1 MSLFRLVAISMVI
14 VSSSITFARE
24 ILTAVSSIKSSFPSW
39 KNAFAMIVLTAIGL
53 ASGCS
58 DPLQNL
64 ANTEA
69 SDLTDAV
76 AYPKAGNKSDGLIS
90 AFYGLDDSIPTF
102 ATYRLCGSFGVGG
115 DGMPVI
121 FSEQV
126 DIATLEAGDFQ
137 VTLEDGMKVGPDCV
151 TPAPAD
157 DIGEL
162 RTILMIG
169 DFGSIDNEPANVEVI
184 GNLFSMDHTINYKGS
199 QVGVTELAKGP
210 SLVLAE
216 SVDKEEWELGK
227 QASARRFGGGNG
239 CPDATRQVIR
249 VVWNGGVT
257 KPGGG
262 EVDDVERK
270 AYKVMTVNPDGT
282 DDIIH
287 PFALGD
293 LGDGDNNHELCLDT
307 PNQVV
312 RVEFPADLV
321 TDPREDLNPATRV
334 MVTSS
339 K

>member
-1 MSLFRLVAISMVI
+1 
-14 VSSSITFARE
+14 
-24 ILTAVSSIKSSFPSW
+24 
-39 KNAFAMIVLTAIGL
+39 
-53 ASGCS
+53 
-58 DPLQNL
+58 
-64 ANTEA
+64 
-69 SDLTDAV
+69 
-76 AYPKAGNKSDGLIS
+76 
-90 AFYGLDDSIPTF
+90 
-102 ATYRLCGSFGVGG
+102 
-115 DGMPVI
+115 MPVI

-126 DIATLEAGDFQ
+126 DIAALEAGDFQ
-137 VTLEDGMKVGPDCV
+137 VTLENGTKVRPDCV

-169 DFGSIDNEPANVEVI
+169 DFGSIDNEPSNVEVI

-199 QVGVTELAKGP
+199 QVGVTELVKGP

-216 SVDKEEWELGK
+216 SVDKDEWELGK

-270 AYKVMTVNPDGT
+270 AYKVVTVNPDGT
-282 DDIIH
+282 DDTIH

-307 PNQVV
+307 LNQVV

-321 TDPREDLNPATRV
+321 TDPREDRNPATKV
-334 MVTSS
+334 LVNSS
-339 K
+339 RSNLTVGFLRLLPVPQA